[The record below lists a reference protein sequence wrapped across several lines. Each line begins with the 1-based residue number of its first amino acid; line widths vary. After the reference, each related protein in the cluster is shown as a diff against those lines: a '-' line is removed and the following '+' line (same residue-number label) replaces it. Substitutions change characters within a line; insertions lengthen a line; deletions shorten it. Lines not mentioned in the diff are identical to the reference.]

1 MVLLKHRKITLNVF
15 LYLFLLSGSLVTA
28 QKAQRIAYIDMEYIL
43 ENVPEYLEA
52 QNTLDSKV
60 TKWRSTLDKLSRF
73 IEKSKTDLANEREIL
88 TEDHQVI
95 IPDRLVFTSCDTVV
109 IIDYKT
115 GLPSKEHHQQLLK
128 YERALNTIGYR
139 VDKKLLVYINKEID
153 VVAV

>member
-1 MVLLKHRKITLNVF
+1 LHAIFAKIETKNDIKNSVRQYYEQGVL
-15 LYLFLLSGSLVTA
+15 
-28 QKAQRIAYIDMEYIL
+28 
-43 ENVPEYLEA
+43 
-52 QNTLDSKV
+52 
-60 TKWRSTLDKLSRF
+60 TKDQAAF
-73 IEKSKTDLANEREIL
+73 IEKSVFNVVTHKDLASYYSSSTKTLNEREIL

-95 IPDRLVFTSCDTVV
+95 IPDRLVFTSSDTVV

-139 VDKKLLVYINKEID
+139 VDKKLLVYINNEID